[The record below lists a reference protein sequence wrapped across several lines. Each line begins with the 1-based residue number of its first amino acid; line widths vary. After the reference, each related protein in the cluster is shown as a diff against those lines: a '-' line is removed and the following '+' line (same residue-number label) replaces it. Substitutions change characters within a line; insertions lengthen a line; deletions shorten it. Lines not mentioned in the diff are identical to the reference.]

1 MKGRRR
7 NNQSAKARSPG
18 VDANSIP
25 MIYDRT
31 MQAVDYIE
39 NLSEHD
45 PEVTKVITSCSTLF
59 IYAKDSQTSDPYLML
74 DEITIDHA
82 NHLYEI
88 DQMLDSGSSVTAQQR
103 CPHESECGDSDC
115 GTCIFAQL
123 KHIDIGRIRGSFQTT
138 PTSGG
143 TEDR

>member
-1 MKGRRR
+1 MKGRR

-18 VDANSIP
+18 IDANSIP
-25 MIYDRT
+25 MIYDKT
-31 MQAVDYIE
+31 MQAVEYIDG
-39 NLSEHD
+39 LSDHD
-45 PEVTKVITSCSTLF
+45 PEVSKVITSCSTLF
-59 IYAKDSQTSDPYLML
+59 IYAKESQISNPYLML

-82 NHLYEI
+82 NHLHEI
-88 DQMLDSGSSVTAQQR
+88 DLMLDVGSSVTVQQR

-123 KHIDIGRIRGSFQTT
+123 RLIDIRRIGEAVQTT

-143 TEDR
+143 SIER